1 MEFVLETIPTPD
13 VLLGFDA
20 VFWGLDAGLPTLDAP
35 EGESD
40 GSLVTGGVGD
50 SPIGWAYD
58 GRRSATMIDRF
69 LQGASLTAGRLTEGP
84 QPTRLFVSTAGH
96 QPLAAVHPA
105 DPAEGYSAEE
115 ARDEAARCLRCECLE
130 CVKVCTYLEHFGGYP
145 RSYAREIYNNSSIV
159 AGERKSNLLINSCML
174 CGLCTAVC
182 PEDFSMPDL
191 CLSARRE
198 MIGRG
203 RMPPSAHE
211 FALED
216 YTWSQSDAF
225 ALCRHEPGTTES
237 SYAFYPGCQLA
248 GSNPEQVE
256 QRLRAPAWPPD
267 RRRGADPRLLRSAGP
282 MGRPRGPLRI
292 GHRPARDALGVAGTA
307 EAHLRVSH
315 VPPARHPRSARSR
328 GALPL
333 RGTGERGAARS
344 DGGRRAP
351 SRSRPARSV
360 HEQAQPG
367 DAGERPPVPGSL
379 GQPIEELPLS
389 GETTECCGYG
399 GLQANANP
407 DLARRVAE
415 RRGNESPAEFVTY
428 CAMCRDS
435 LASTGKRAIHLLDL
449 LFPGGPD
456 PAARSRPGWS
466 ERRENRARL
475 RERLLAD
482 LWREGGELMEAHEAV
497 ELVVSPEIQER
508 LDERR
513 ILAEDVRKVIEHAER
528 TGDKLCHQDSGRY
541 LASFRPRA
549 ATFWVEYSPEGQGFR
564 VHNAYAHRMTAELGV
579 G

>member
-1 MEFVLETIPTPD
+1 
-13 VLLGFDA
+13 
-20 VFWGLDAGLPTLDAP
+20 
-35 EGESD
+35 
-40 GSLVTGGVGD
+40 VTGGAGD

-69 LQGASLTAGRLTEGP
+69 LQEASLTAGRLMEGP

-105 DPAEGYSAEE
+105 VPTEGYSAEE

-145 RSYAREIYNNSSIV
+145 RKYAREIYNNSSIV

-174 CGLCTAVC
+174 CGLCTTVC

-225 ALCRHEPGTTES
+225 ALCRHEPGTTAS
-237 SYAFYPGCQLA
+237 AYAFYPGCQLA
-248 GSNPEQVE
+248 GSNPGQVE
-256 QRLRAPAWPPD
+256 QVYKHLRGCLTGGVGLILDCCGAPAQWAGRQD
-267 RRRGADPRLLRSAGP
+267 LFESGIVRLATRWESL
-282 MGRPRGPLRI
+282 GRPKLIFACPTCHLLVTPGLPGVEAFFLSEVLESVGPPEVTAAGAPHPVR
-292 GHRPARDALGVAGTA
+292 ALHDPCT
-307 EAHLRVSH
+307 S
-315 VPPARHPRSARSR
+315 RHNRAMQESV
-328 GALPL
+328 
-333 RGTGERGAARS
+333 
-344 DGGRRAP
+344 RRFLDTLD
-351 SRSRPARSV
+351 
-360 HEQAQPG
+360 QP
-367 DAGERPPVPGSL
+367 V
-379 GQPIEELPLS
+379 EELAFS

-407 DLARRVAE
+407 DLARRVAG

-475 RERLLAD
+475 REGLLAA
-482 LWREGGELMEAHEAV
+482 LWGEGGELVEDHEAV

-508 LDERR
+508 LDDRR

-528 TGDKLCHQDSGRY
+528 TGDRLCHQDSGRY

-549 ATFWVEYSPEGQGFR
+549 ATFWVEYSPEGEGFR